1 MKIGKIVSV
10 EFDKFRVKIL
20 DDCRQSTVSIDG
32 QVYYFGNIGSYLK
45 TYNSLGDTIVC
56 EVVAIYENDN
66 SLFKSQPSQFNIE
79 NSRILLIKPIGTLNS
94 KKEFAMGV
102 GIFPSIYNDVE
113 IVTTSDL
120 RDILTSNQANE
131 DDTPGVHRSIDI
143 GYSKNLINYKV
154 SLNINRLF
162 NIHTAVLGNSGSGK
176 SNTIAR
182 ILQEIY
188 RKQDFGA
195 IGAKNILFDSNG
207 EYPIA
212 FINAGLSE
220 EINTIFYKPF
230 KGIPLVKDNLGI
242 KYTPFYLPYYLLNLE
257 EWLAFLMASDR
268 AQKPFWDKVL
278 QMTYKFYSI
287 FNSELKDDKNNEK
300 IYINYFK
307 WKILGIIDLILS
319 QIDSDTAKITAARGI
334 AGRCLNIINALS
346 KNDELIK
353 FIQEVSS
360 RCGLNYGNNNSQ
372 LEEYVSQERSKI
384 DEDQAYQVEE
394 TKLSHGDYYDY
405 KFLHTAAEMVLLE
418 EEARGNA
425 RIREFTS
432 TMLTR
437 LDFFVNNNEC
447 LFMRDSMHKY
457 ANTKDYLKQMFHI
470 GTDDYKDQL
479 VTIDSSEVGTDVLE
493 LMTSVISRM
502 LFDYRKEMIGTE
514 RRQNPI
520 HLFLDEAHR
529 YIRKDAQY
537 ILREN
542 IFEKIA
548 REGRKYSLFL
558 IVSSQRPSELSDTV
572 LSQCANFIVHRI
584 QNEID
589 LKYVHAILPYFSE
602 DFITKI
608 KQSGPGEAL
617 IFGNCV
623 PMPLQVQVIQA
634 SPEPNSKNCNVDEE
648 WFRQNSTKTSTNIL
662 GN

>member
-1 MKIGKIVSV
+1 MKIGKIISV

-45 TYNSLGDTIVC
+45 TYNSLGDSIVC
-56 EVVAIYENDN
+56 EVVAIFENDQT
-66 SLFKSQPSQFNIE
+66 FTKPAQSQFNLE
-79 NSRILLIKPIGTLNS
+79 NSRTLLIKPIGTMNS
-94 KKEFAMGV
+94 RKEFTMGV

-113 IVTTSDL
+113 IVTANDL
-120 RDILTSNQANE
+120 RDIINSCQTVEEENLNI
-131 DDTPGVHRSIDI
+131 HHSIDI

-182 ILQEIY
+182 ILQEVY
-188 RKQDFGA
+188 QKQDYSA
-195 IGAKNILFDSNG
+195 VGAKTILFDSNG

-212 FINAGLSE
+212 FINAGLSQE
-220 EINTIFYKPF
+220 VNTLFYKPF
-230 KGIPLVKDNLGI
+230 RSAESGQDDSGIPYK
-242 KYTPFYLPYYLLNLE
+242 PFYLPYYLLSLE

-287 FNSELKDDKNNEK
+287 FNSEQRDDNTNEQK
-300 IYINYFK
+300 YINYFK
-307 WKILGIIDLILS
+307 WKILGILDLILS

-334 AGRCLNIINALS
+334 AGRCLNIINEHS
-346 KNDELIK
+346 KNEELQAFIKQIDKHCGINFGDNKSDLQKFVISERAKVDENLA
-353 FIQEVSS
+353 
-360 RCGLNYGNNNSQ
+360 
-372 LEEYVSQERSKI
+372 LEI
-384 DEDQAYQVEE
+384 EE
-394 TKLSHGDYYDY
+394 LKLSHGDYYDY
-405 KFLHTAAEMVLLE
+405 KFLRTAVETVLLE

-425 RIREFTS
+425 KIREFTS

-437 LDFFVNNNEC
+437 LDFFLNNSEC
-447 LFMRDSMHKY
+447 LFMRESEHKY
-457 ANTKDYLKQMFHI
+457 ENTKEYLKEMFHI
-470 GTDDYKDQL
+470 GSEDYRNQL
-479 VTIDSSEVGTDVLE
+479 ITIDSSEVGTDVLE
-493 LMTSVISRM
+493 LMTSVVSRM
-502 LFDYRKEMIGTE
+502 IFDYRREMIGSV
-514 RRQNPI
+514 RRRHPI

-529 YIRKDAQY
+529 YIRKNAQY

-558 IVSSQRPSELSDTV
+558 IVSSQRPSELSETV
-572 LSQCANFIVHRI
+572 LSQCSNFIVHRI
-584 QNEID
+584 QNEVD
-589 LKYVHAILPYFSE
+589 LRYVYAILPYFSE

-608 KQSGPGEAL
+608 KQSVPGEAL

-634 SPEPNSKNCNVDEE
+634 NPDPNSKNCEVDRE
-648 WFRQNSTKTSTNIL
+648 WFLLKN
-662 GN
+662 

>member
-1 MKIGKIVSV
+1 MTIGKIISV

-20 DDCRQSTVSIDG
+20 DDCRQSTVSING

-56 EVVAIYENDN
+56 EVVAIFENDQSIAKF
-66 SLFKSQPSQFNIE
+66 SLE
-79 NSRILLIKPIGTLNS
+79 NSRVLLIKPIGTLNS
-94 KKEFAMGV
+94 QKKFSMGV

-113 IVTTSDL
+113 IVTTDDL
-120 RDILTSNQANE
+120 RDILTSDQVKDGDN
-131 DDTPGVHRSIDI
+131 PGVHHSLDI

-182 ILQEIY
+182 ILQEVY
-188 RKQDFGA
+188 QKKNNSA
-195 IGAKNILFDSNG
+195 IGAKTILFDSNG

-212 FINAGLSE
+212 FVKAGLSTE
-220 EINTIFYKPF
+220 VNTVFYKPF
-230 KGIPLVKDNLGI
+230 KDEKQVSDDPDIE
-242 KYTPFYLPYYLLNLE
+242 YQPFYLPYYLLSLE

-287 FNSELKDDKNNEK
+287 FNSEQKEDKKNELK
-300 IYINYFK
+300 YINYFK

-334 AGRCLNIINALS
+334 SGRCLNIINELS
-346 KNDELIK
+346 HNEELIT
-353 FIQEVSS
+353 FITEISN
-360 RCGLNYGNNNSQ
+360 RCGIQYGNNDSKLQDYANK
-372 LEEYVSQERSKI
+372 ERKKLN
-384 DEDQAYQVEE
+384 EDLAWEVEDK
-394 TKLSHGDYYDY
+394 KLTHGDYYDY
-405 KFLHTAAEMVLLE
+405 KFLHTAVEMVLLE

-437 LDFFVNNNEC
+437 LDFFLNNNEC
-447 LFMRDSMHKY
+447 LFMRQTENVF
-457 ANTKDYLKQMFHI
+457 ANTATYLKEMFHI
-470 GTDDYKDQL
+470 GSDDYQNQL
-479 VTIDSSEVGTDVLE
+479 ITIDSSEVGTDVLE
-493 LMTSVISRM
+493 LMTSVVSRM
-502 LFDYRKEMIGTE
+502 IFDYRKEKHGE
-514 RRQNPI
+514 SRRHHPV
-520 HLFLDEAHR
+520 HLILDEAHR
-529 YIRKDAQY
+529 YIRKNAQY

-584 QNEID
+584 QNEVD
-589 LKYVHAILPYFSE
+589 LKYVYSILPYFSE

-608 KQSGPGEAL
+608 KQSVPGEAL

-634 SPEPNSKNCNVDEE
+634 KPDPNSKNCDVDSE
-648 WFRQNSTKTSTNIL
+648 WFIKAN
-662 GN
+662 

>member
-1 MKIGKIVSV
+1 MKIGKIISV

-32 QVYYFGNIGSYLK
+32 HVYYFGNIGSYLK

-56 EVVAIYENDN
+56 EVVAIFENDQ
-66 SLFKSQPSQFNIE
+66 SLSRQQPSQFSLE
-79 NSRILLIKPIGTLNS
+79 NSRILLIKPIGTLSPN
-94 KKEFAMGV
+94 KQFTMGV

-120 RDILTSNQANE
+120 RDILTSGQLKE
-131 DDTPGVHRSIDI
+131 EGLSGIHHSIDI

-154 SLNINRLF
+154 TLNINRLF

-182 ILQEIY
+182 ILQEVY
-188 RKQDFGA
+188 KKENYSA
-195 IGAKNILFDSNG
+195 IGAKTILFDSNG

-212 FINAGLSE
+212 FVNAGLSE
-220 EINTIFYKPF
+220 EVNTIFYKPF
-230 KGIPLVKDNLGI
+230 KEDRRYKDDEGIEYK
-242 KYTPFYLPYYLLNLE
+242 PFYLPYYLLSLE
-257 EWLAFLMASDR
+257 EWLSFLMAADR

-287 FNSELKDDKNNEK
+287 FNSEQKEDKKSEAK
-300 IYINYFK
+300 YINYFK

-334 AGRCLNIINALS
+334 AGRCLNIINDLS

-353 FIQEVSS
+353 FIQEISS
-360 RCGLNYGNNNSQ
+360 RCGLYYGSNDSKLQ
-372 LEEYVSQERSKI
+372 EYTAQERAKI
-384 DEDQAYQVEE
+384 NEDLAWQVDEI
-394 TKLSHGDYYDY
+394 KLTHGEYYDY
-405 KFLHTAAEMVLLE
+405 KFLHTAVEMVLLE

-437 LDFFVNNNEC
+437 LDFFLNNNEC
-447 LFMRDSMHKY
+447 LFMRETEHKY
-457 ANTKDYLKQMFHI
+457 VNTATYLKEVFHI
-470 GTDDYKDQL
+470 GSDDLQDQL
-479 VTIDSSEVGTDVLE
+479 ITIDSSEVGTDVLE
-493 LMTSVISRM
+493 LMTSVVGRM
-502 LFDYRKEMIGTE
+502 VFDYRKELIGSD
-514 RRQNPI
+514 RRHHPV

-558 IVSSQRPSELSDTV
+558 VVSSQRPSELSETV

-589 LKYVHAILPYFSE
+589 LKYVYAILPYYSE

-608 KQSGPGEAL
+608 KQSVPGEAL

-634 SPEPNSKNCNVDEE
+634 KPDPNSKNCEVDIE
-648 WFRQNSTKTSTNIL
+648 WFKEHNK
-662 GN
+662 

>member
-56 EVVAIYENDN
+56 EVVAIFENDN
-66 SLFKSQPSQFNIE
+66 SLTKPQLSQFSLQ
-79 NSRILLIKPIGTLNS
+79 NSRILLIKPIGTLSPN
-94 KKEFAMGV
+94 KQFTMGV

-113 IVTTSDL
+113 IVTTKDL
-120 RDILTSNQANE
+120 RDIVTSGE
-131 DDTPGVHRSIDI
+131 VKEEKHTGIHHSIDI

-182 ILQEIY
+182 ILQEVY
-188 RKQDFGA
+188 KKENYSA
-195 IGAKNILFDSNG
+195 IGAKTILFDSNG

-212 FINAGLSE
+212 FVNAGLSE
-220 EINTIFYKPF
+220 EVNTVFYKPF
-230 KGIPLVKDNLGI
+230 KDVRHYNDDTGIEYKS
-242 KYTPFYLPYYLLNLE
+242 FYLPYYLLSLE

-287 FNSELKDDKNNEK
+287 FKSEQKDDKKNEK
-300 IYINYFK
+300 KYINYFK

-334 AGRCLNIINALS
+334 AGRCLNIINDLS
-346 KNDELIK
+346 KNDELIG
-353 FIQEVSS
+353 FIQEISS
-360 RCGLNYGNNNSQ
+360 RCNLYYGSNDSKLQ
-372 LEEYVSQERSKI
+372 EYTAQERAKI
-384 DEDQAYQVEE
+384 NEDLAWQVEE
-394 TKLSHGDYYDY
+394 KKLTHGDYYDY
-405 KFLHTAAEMVLLE
+405 KFLHTAVEMVLLE

-437 LDFFVNNNEC
+437 LDFFLNNNEC
-447 LFMRDSMHKY
+447 LFMRESEHKY
-457 ANTKDYLKQMFHI
+457 VNTRSYLKEVFHI
-470 GTDDYKDQL
+470 GAEDMTDQL
-479 VTIDSSEVGTDVLE
+479 ITIDSSEVGTDVLE
-493 LMTSVISRM
+493 LMTSVVSRM
-502 LFDYRKEMIGTE
+502 IFDYRKEMIGSD
-514 RRQNPI
+514 RRHQPV

-558 IVSSQRPSELSDTV
+558 MVSSQRPSELSDTV

-584 QNEID
+584 QNEVD
-589 LKYVHAILPYFSE
+589 FKYVYAILPYFSE

-608 KQSGPGEAL
+608 KQSVPGEAL

-634 SPEPNSKNCNVDEE
+634 KPDPNSKNCDVDKE
-648 WFRQNSTKTSTNIL
+648 WFIKIND
-662 GN
+662 

>member
-1 MKIGKIVSV
+1 MRIGKIISV

-56 EVVAIYENDN
+56 EVVAIFENDQ
-66 SLFKSQPSQFNIE
+66 SLSKSQSSQFVFE
-79 NSRILLIKPIGTLNS
+79 NSRILWIKPIGTLS
-94 KKEFAMGV
+94 PDKQFTMGV

-120 RDILTSNQANE
+120 RDILTSGLEAE
-131 DDTPGVHRSIDI
+131 EKSSGIHHSIDI

-182 ILQEIY
+182 ILQEVY
-188 RKQDFGA
+188 KKENNSA
-195 IGAKNILFDSNG
+195 VGAKTILFDSNG

-212 FINAGLSE
+212 FVNAGLSE
-220 EINTIFYKPF
+220 EVNTIFYKPF
-230 KGIPLVKDNLGI
+230 KETRPYKDETGIEYK
-242 KYTPFYLPYYLLNLE
+242 PFYLPYYMLSLE

-287 FNSELKDDKNNEK
+287 FKSEKKEDKKSEAK
-300 IYINYFK
+300 YINYFK

-319 QIDSDTAKITAARGI
+319 QIDSDTVKITAARGI
-334 AGRCLNIINALS
+334 AGRCLNIINELS
-346 KNDELIK
+346 SNNELIE
-353 FIQEVSS
+353 FIRQISS
-360 RCGLNYGNNNSQ
+360 RCGLYYGNNNSQ
-372 LEEYVSQERSKI
+372 LEEFVSDVRSKI
-384 DEDQAYQVEE
+384 DEDLAWQVEE
-394 TKLSHGDYYDY
+394 VKLKHGDYYDY
-405 KFLHTAAEMVLLE
+405 KFLTTAVEMVLLE

-425 RIREFTS
+425 RIREFIS

-437 LDFFVNNNEC
+437 LDFFLNNNEC
-447 LFMRDSMHKY
+447 LFMRDSERRF
-457 ANTKDYLKQMFHI
+457 ANTTAYLKEVFHI
-470 GTDDYKDQL
+470 GSDEKVDQL
-479 VTIDSSEVGTDVLE
+479 ITIDSSEVGTDVLE
-493 LMTSVISRM
+493 LMTSVVSRM
-502 LFDYRKEMIGTE
+502 IFDYRKEMISSD
-514 RRQNPI
+514 RRHHPV
-520 HLFLDEAHR
+520 HFFLDEAHR
-529 YIRKDAQY
+529 YIRKDTQY

-558 IVSSQRPSELSDTV
+558 VVSSQRPSELSDTV
-572 LSQCANFIVHRI
+572 LSQCANFIIHRI
-584 QNEID
+584 QNEVD
-589 LKYVHAILPYFSE
+589 LKYVYAILPYFSE

-608 KQSGPGEAL
+608 KQSVPGEAL

-634 SPEPNSKNCNVDEE
+634 QPDPNSKNCEVDKE
-648 WFRQNSTKTSTNIL
+648 WYIDKLCR
-662 GN
+662 